1 MFAFAS
7 SLFFTNKGFFNKLK
21 GPLSWPIEK
30 MKGGSEVWYNV
41 AGKKGKKKRAAHQKI
56 TKVQVK
62 DKAPVRD

>member
-21 GPLSWPIEK
+21 GPPPRPIEK
-30 MKGGSEVWYNV
+30 MKGGTEVWYNV
-41 AGKKGKKKRAAHQKI
+41 AGKKRAAHQKI

-62 DKAPVRD
+62 DKAAVRD